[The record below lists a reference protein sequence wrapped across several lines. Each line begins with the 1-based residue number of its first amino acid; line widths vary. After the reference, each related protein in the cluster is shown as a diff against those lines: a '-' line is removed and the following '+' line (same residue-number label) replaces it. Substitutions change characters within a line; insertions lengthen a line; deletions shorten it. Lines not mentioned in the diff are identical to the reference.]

1 MKLHKLASMLAS
13 TSIAF
18 SAFADDHGEKDQLS
32 PFNVIG
38 TKADVPSL
46 KGSGAVLDSS
56 DLKKFMH
63 TDIHDILRQVPGV
76 YVRGEEGYGF
86 FPNISLRGVDPNRSN
101 KITILEDGVPSS
113 PAPYADPAAYYAPT
127 AGRMAGFEL
136 LKGSSSL
143 KYGPNNTG
151 GVINY
156 LSTPIPEEQSS
167 YLRASYGSY
176 NERISHAYSGG
187 RTDFGSGK
195 LGYLLEVFDHR
206 SDGWKTIQNAGGEP
220 SRDVPIAKTDLMLK
234 LSYEFADGDYL
245 EFKAGRMDMDADVSY
260 QGLSKTD
267 FAANPYSR
275 YAGTNQDNMD
285 AEQQRYYLRYLSEL
299 SDELTLSTTAY
310 YNEFSRN
317 WYKLASKTSAISD
330 TTGAYTANSAFDTAG
345 LTGVSGTS
353 YKTKAN
359 DRTYETKGIQGN
371 LNYESGMHNID
382 LGFRYQED
390 HYFKNAWR
398 NPEYTWGANGALT
411 YTPNAKSAKDPYK
424 DADALEVY
432 LTDEVNLGALTV
444 SPGVRYS
451 SIDYTYEGTNA
462 RTLSDTLLGVGA
474 VYAMSDTMSIFGGV
488 HQGHSFPDAESASSY
503 IDLGDDNAVGGTGDD
518 ADEMGFRNEEK
529 SLNLELGVRGNLSKI
544 YYELVYFNT
553 QLEDMLALK
562 SASSDTD
569 KSFNLGDSTIQG
581 LELLLA
587 TDLGSDAGI
596 RIPVQLSATFTDA
609 EYDSTSTATSGYLKG
624 AVAGAAFP
632 YIADTMFN
640 LQGGLEF
647 ENSRTYLNYH
657 YQDQVFTSGYNKHKL
672 GAYGILNWSG
682 FYDISEN
689 VTIFSKVTN
698 LTDEVYAQSALPGGL
713 RPGQPRI
720 WSLGMEFDF

>member
-1 MKLHKLASMLAS
+1 MKIQKLASMLAS

-46 KGSGAVLDSS
+46 QGSGTVLDSS
-56 DLKKFMH
+56 DLKKFKH

-86 FPNISLRGVDPNRSN
+86 FPNISMRGVDPNRSN

-156 LSTPIPEEQSS
+156 LSTAIPEEQSS

-187 RTDFGSGK
+187 KSEFGSGK

-220 SRDVPIAKTDLMLK
+220 TRDAPIAKTDLMLK
-234 LSYEFADGDYL
+234 LSYDFADGDYL

-267 FAANPYSR
+267 FDANPYSR

-285 AEQQRYYLRYLSEL
+285 AEQQRYYLRYLTEL

-317 WYKLASKTSAISD
+317 WYKLAKSANAIVDS
-330 TTGAYTANSAFDTAG
+330 TGAYTANSVFDSAG

-353 YKTKAN
+353 YQTKAN

-398 NPEYTWGANGALT
+398 NPTYTWQANGGLL

-424 DADALEVY
+424 DAEALEVY
-432 LTDEVNLGALTV
+432 LSDDINLGNLTV
-444 SPGVRYS
+444 SPGIRYS
-451 SIDYTYEGTNA
+451 SIDYTYSGANA

-488 HQGHSFPDAESASSY
+488 HQGHSFPDAESASTY
-503 IDLGDDNAVGGTGDD
+503 IDGTDVEGY
-518 ADEMGFRNEEK
+518 RNEEK
-529 SLNLELGVRGNLSKI
+529 SLNFEFGIRGSLSKV

-553 QLEDMLALK
+553 SLEDMLALK
-562 SASSDTD
+562 SASSNTD
-569 KSFNLGDSTIQG
+569 RSFNMGEASIQG
-581 LELLLA
+581 LEVLLG
-587 TDLGSDAGI
+587 TDLGENMGFG
-596 RIPVQLSATFTDA
+596 IPVQLSATFTDS
-609 EYDSTSTATSGYLKG
+609 EYESVSAATSGYLKG
-624 AVAGAAFP
+624 GVAGATLPFIP
-632 YIADTMFN
+632 DTMLN
-640 LQGGLEF
+640 LSGGLEF
-647 ENSRTYLNYH
+647 EKSRTYLNYH
-657 YQDQVFTSGYNKHKL
+657 YQDQIFTSGYNKHTL
-672 GAYGILNWSG
+672 GAYGVLNWSG
-682 FYDISEN
+682 FYDISDN
-689 VTIFSKVTN
+689 VTLFSKVTN
-698 LTDEVYAQSALPGGL
+698 LTDEVYAQSTQPGGL
-713 RPGQPRI
+713 RPGQPRV
-720 WSLGMEFDF
+720 WSFGMEFDF